1 MKFAVV
7 LGGLLL
13 IGALGA
19 GGYLFLNGGEL
30 PGLFSGSNTRE
41 PPPRLTDQTAAD
53 ATTEQQVAQSDT
65 VETTDTLE
73 PAVSDD
79 GTGDTVDAALV
90 DEGPLRLEL
99 PVDCTIGRNCVVQ
112 NYVDMKPGQD
122 FSDYACGALSYDQHN
137 GTDIRLPSHKEMEA
151 GVAVLAAAAGTVY
164 RMRDGMPDVNFRLVG
179 RDAVAGRDLGNVVT
193 IRHADGLETSYGHM
207 KRGSITVKEGDSVV
221 AGQPIGQIGL
231 SGLTEFPHLHFET
244 RRNNSVIDPFGG
256 NAAESGCDVLADP
269 LWSEAALQ
277 ELKYFPSL
285 VMRIGFSDRILN
297 RTAIEY
303 GLHQTDR
310 PIDRAS
316 DTILLHVYVA
326 GLYTGDIARFQ
337 LSDPAGDIFIDAERI
352 IDQNAAVRVL
362 RAGAAE
368 RTSPWDTGTYQGV
381 FTLTR
386 MKDGVPDTVLRAETS
401 VEIE

>member
-19 GGYLFLNGGEL
+19 GGYLFLNDGEL
-30 PGLFSGSNTRE
+30 PNLFSGSKTRE
-41 PPPRLTDQTAAD
+41 PPPRLTDQTASGTAAQQDQAVQSGTAEPVPEELATAATGTAAVAD
-53 ATTEQQVAQSDT
+53 
-65 VETTDTLE
+65 
-73 PAVSDD
+73 
-79 GTGDTVDAALV
+79 
-90 DEGPLRLEL
+90 GPLRLEV
-99 PVDCTIGRNCVVQ
+99 PVDCTVGRSCVVQ
-112 NYVDMKPGQD
+112 NYVDMRAGQD
-122 FSDYACGALSYDQHN
+122 TADYACGSLSYDQHN

-179 RDAVAGRDLGNVVT
+179 RDALTGRDLGNVVT
-193 IRHADGLETSYGHM
+193 IRHADGFESSYGHM
-207 KRGSITVKEGDSVV
+207 KRGSITVKEGDTVV

-231 SGLTEFPHLHFET
+231 SGLTEFPHLHFEV
-244 RRNNSVIDPFGG
+244 RRNNTVIDPFTGT
-256 NAAESGCDVLADP
+256 AAETGCDALADP

-277 ELKYFPSL
+277 QLKYFPSL

-303 GLHQTDR
+303 GLHQTDK
-310 PIDRAS
+310 PMDRAS

-337 LSDPAGDIFIDAERI
+337 LSDPAGEIFIDAERI

-368 RTSPWDTGTYQGV
+368 RTSPWDSGTYQGV

-386 MKDGVPDTVLRAETS
+386 MKDGVADTVLRAETS